1 MMRNP
6 LWTGL
11 VSLAVA
17 LGAPAAGAADLK
29 DGAYSF
35 KVIREGDQIGTHSIT
50 ARHEGGDLVLDIAVD
65 IKVKVAFITAYR
77 YEQTRREVW
86 RDGRLVAFESDTN
99 DDGKKAKTSGKL
111 EGDMLVVTGPDGTQK
126 VRPDII
132 PNSWWNPDLAK
143 QSELLS
149 TFDSKVLKVKVEDAG
164 EETVETAAGPVKAHR
179 YVLSGDAEREVWY
192 DAEGRFVHMRTG
204 RGGTPVDWV
213 LQ

>member
-1 MMRNP
+1 MMRKL
-6 LWTGL
+6 LWAAM
-11 VSLAVA
+11 LAVA
-17 LGAPAAGAADLK
+17 GLPAAPAAIAADLK
-29 DGAYSF
+29 DGATSF
-35 KVIREGDQIGTHSIT
+35 KVIREGDQIGTHTIT

-86 RDGRLVAFESDTN
+86 RDGRLIAFESDTN

-111 EGDMLVVTGPDGTQK
+111 EGDMLVVTGPGGTQK

-132 PNSWWNPDLAK
+132 PNSWWNPELAK

-149 TFDSKVLKVKVEDAG
+149 TLDGKVLKVKIEDAG
-164 EETVETAAGPVKAHR
+164 EESVDTAAGPVKAHR
-179 YVLSGDAEREVWY
+179 YVLTGEVEREVWY
-192 DAEGRFVHMRTG
+192 DADGRWVHMRTG

>member
-1 MMRNP
+1 MMR
-6 LWTGL
+6 
-11 VSLAVA
+11 SLTRTVLFLAACAVM
-17 LGAPAAGAADLK
+17 APAAGAADLK

-35 KVIREGDQIGTHSIT
+35 MVFRDGDQIGTHTLT

-86 RDGRLVAFESDTN
+86 RDGRLIAFESKTN

-126 VRPDII
+126 VRPDMI
-132 PNSWWNPDLAK
+132 PNSWWNPDLVK
-143 QSELLS
+143 QTELLS
-149 TFDSKVLKVKVEDAG
+149 TFDGKVLKVKIEDAG
-164 EETVETAAGPVKAHR
+164 EETVETATGPVKAHR
-179 YVLSGDAEREVWY
+179 YVLTGEAEREVWY
-192 DAEGRFVHMRTG
+192 DAEGRWVHMRTG

>member
-1 MMRNP
+1 MMRKL
-6 LWTGL
+6 LWAGMA
-11 VSLAVA
+11 AVA
-17 LGAPAAGAADLK
+17 GLLAAPAVHAADLK
-29 DGAYSF
+29 DGTTSF
-35 KVIREGDQIGTHSIT
+35 KVIREGDQIGTHTVT

-86 RDGRLVAFESDTN
+86 RDGKLIAFESDTN

-149 TFDSKVLKVKVEDAG
+149 TFDSKILKVKIEDAG
-164 EETVETAAGPVKAHR
+164 EESVDTAGGPVKAHR
-179 YVLSGDAEREVWY
+179 YVLSGEAEREVWY
-192 DAEGRFVHMRTG
+192 DAEGRWVHMRTG

>member
-1 MMRNP
+1 MRKL
-6 LWTGL
+6 LWAAM
-11 VSLAVA
+11 LAVA
-17 LGAPAAGAADLK
+17 GLPAAPAAIAADLK
-29 DGAYSF
+29 DGATSF
-35 KVIREGDQIGTHSIT
+35 KVIREGDQIGTHTVT

-86 RDGRLVAFESDTN
+86 RDGKLIAFESDTN

-149 TFDSKVLKVKVEDAG
+149 SFDSKVLNVKVEDAG
-164 EETVETAAGPVKAHR
+164 EETVDTAGGPVKAHR
-179 YVLSGDAEREVWY
+179 YVLSGEVEREVWY
-192 DAEGRFVHMRTG
+192 DADGRWVHMRTG

>member
-1 MMRNP
+1 
-6 LWTGL
+6 
-11 VSLAVA
+11 VA
-17 LGAPAAGAADLK
+17 LLGLALAAAAPATRAADLA
-29 DGAYSF
+29 DGTYAF
-35 KVIREGDQIGTHSIT
+35 KVFREGDPIGSHTVT

-86 RDGRLVAFESDTN
+86 REGRLIAFESDTN

-132 PNSWWNPDLAK
+132 SNSWWNPDLAK
-143 QSELLS
+143 QSELLN
-149 TFDSKVLKVKVEDAG
+149 TFDSKLLKVKIEDAG
-164 EETVETAAGPVKAHR
+164 EESVETAKGPVKAHR
-179 YVLSGDAEREVWY
+179 YAIAGDLEREVWY
-192 DAEGRFVHMRTG
+192 DAEGRWVHMRTG

>member
-1 MMRNP
+1 MRK
-6 LWTGL
+6 LWAGML
-11 VSLAVA
+11 V
-17 LGAPAAGAADLK
+17 AAGFLAASAVQAADLK
-29 DGAYSF
+29 DGTTSF
-35 KVIREGDQIGTHSIT
+35 KVIREGDQIGTHTVT

-86 RDGRLVAFESDTN
+86 RDGKLIAFESDTN

-111 EGDMLVVTGPDGTQK
+111 EGDMLVVTGPGGTHK

-149 TFDSKVLKVKVEDAG
+149 TFDSTVLKVKVEDAG
-164 EETVETAAGPVKAHR
+164 EESVETSTGPVKAHR
-179 YVLSGDAEREVWY
+179 YVLTGEAEREVWY
-192 DAEGRFVHMRTG
+192 DAEGRWVHMRTG

>member
-1 MMRNP
+1 MMRNLLRP
-6 LWTGL
+6 GL
-11 VSLAVA
+11 LILALATAVP
-17 LGAPAAGAADLK
+17 GAEAADLK
-29 DGAYSF
+29 DGTLNF
-35 KVIREGDQIGTHSIT
+35 KVFREGDQIGTHTVT

-111 EGDMLVVTGPDGTQK
+111 EGDMLVVTGADGTRK

-149 TFDSKVLKVKVEDAG
+149 TLDSKVLTVTIEDAG
-164 EETVETAAGPVKAHR
+164 EESVDTAGGPVKAHR
-179 YVLSGDAEREVWY
+179 YVLTGEVEREVWY
-192 DAEGRFVHMRTG
+192 DAEGRWVHMRTG

>member
-1 MMRNP
+1 MRK
-6 LWTGL
+6 LWAGML
-11 VSLAVA
+11 V
-17 LGAPAAGAADLK
+17 AAGFLAASAVQAADLK
-29 DGAYSF
+29 DGTTSF
-35 KVIREGDQIGTHSIT
+35 KVIREGDQIGTHTVT

-86 RDGRLVAFESDTN
+86 RDGKLIAFESDTN

-111 EGDMLVVTGPDGTQK
+111 EGDMLVVTGPGGTQK

-149 TFDSKVLKVKVEDAG
+149 TFDSTVLKVKVEDAG
-164 EETVETAAGPVKAHR
+164 EESVETSTGPVKAHR
-179 YVLSGDAEREVWY
+179 YVLTGEAEREVWY
-192 DAEGRFVHMRTG
+192 DAEGRWVHMRTG

>member
-1 MMRNP
+1 VREKFGAV
-6 LWTGL
+6 LLT
-11 VSLAVA
+11 VA
-17 LGAPAAGAADLK
+17 LAAAAAPAAAATDLA
-29 DGAYSF
+29 DGTYAF
-35 KVIREGDQIGTHSIT
+35 TVFRDGDPIGTHTLT

-111 EGDMLVVTGPDGTQK
+111 EGDMLSVTGPDGSQK

-132 PNSWWNPDLAK
+132 SNSWWNAELAK
-143 QSELLS
+143 QSELLN
-149 TFDSKVLKVKVEDAG
+149 TFDSKILKVKIEDAG
-164 EETVETAAGPVKAHR
+164 EESVETAAGPVKAHR
-179 YVLSGDAEREVWY
+179 YAIAGDIDREVWY
-192 DAEGRFVHMRTG
+192 DADGRWVHMRTG

>member
-1 MMRNP
+1 MMR
-6 LWTGL
+6 
-11 VSLAVA
+11 SLTRAVLFLA
-17 LGAPAAGAADLK
+17 ACAVMAPAAGAADLK

-35 KVIREGDQIGTHSIT
+35 KVFRDGDPIGTHTLT
-50 ARHEGGDLVLDIAVD
+50 ARHEGGDLVLDIAVA

-86 RDGRLVAFESDTN
+86 RDGRLIAFESDTN

-143 QSELLS
+143 QTELLS
-149 TFDSKVLKVKVEDAG
+149 TFDGKVLKVKIEDAG
-164 EETVETAAGPVKAHR
+164 EETVETAAGPVKARR
-179 YVLSGDAEREVWY
+179 YVLTGEAEREVWY
-192 DAEGRFVHMRTG
+192 DADGRWVHMRTG

>member
-1 MMRNP
+1 MMRD
-6 LWTGL
+6 LLRAGL
-11 VSLAVA
+11 VILALAVA
-17 LGAPAAGAADLK
+17 VPGAEAADLK
-29 DGAYSF
+29 DGTLSF
-35 KVIREGDQIGTHSIT
+35 KVFREGDQIGTHTVT
-50 ARHEGGDLVLDIAVD
+50 ARREGGDLVLDIAVD

-86 RDGRLVAFESDTN
+86 RDGRLIAFESDTN

-111 EGDMLVVTGPDGTQK
+111 EGDMLVVTGPGGTQK

-132 PNSWWNPDLAK
+132 PNSWWNPELAK

-149 TFDSKVLKVKVEDAG
+149 TFDSTVLKVKIEDAG
-164 EETVETAAGPVKAHR
+164 EESVDTAAGPVKARR
-179 YVLSGDAEREVWY
+179 YVLTGEAEREVWY
-192 DAEGRFVHMRTG
+192 DAEGRWVHMRTG